1 MLFCSAVV
9 LAMAASARAGD
20 NLAPDPTATEF
31 FEKKV
36 RPVLA
41 EHCFQCHSTA
51 AKKKRGGLQ
60 LDSRAAILVGGDSG
74 PAIRP
79 GEPEKS
85 LLIKAVRYGDHDL
98 RMPPKSRL
106 SEADVVALSAWV
118 KMGAP

>member
-1 MLFCSAVV
+1 MSACPRLILWSAVV
-9 LAMAASARAGD
+9 LAAAAPARADDGK
-20 NLAPDPTATEF
+20 APDPAAVEF

-41 EHCFQCHSTA
+41 ERCFECHSAA

-60 LDSRAAILVGGDSG
+60 LDSRAAVLKGGDSG
-74 PAIRP
+74 PAVRP

-85 LLIKAVRYGDHDL
+85 LLVKAVRYGDPDL

-106 SEADVVALSAWV
+106 AEAEVAAL
-118 KMGAP
+118 